1 MKTPRVYKCTD
12 TLSPAHYTTSPNTC
26 THAQHMHA
34 THAHHTHTY
43 TPHTHTHTP
52 HTYTRTHTH
61 IHAQNIA
68 RTTNSSCAFIRFMI
82 IREKLSKAKMDREP
96 PRDDVNGMET
106 SGNSA
111 GETEVTATDIANTLN
126 GFGIALVFGSNIGLL
141 GALSFNV
148 GDPRVDNKN
157 GYFGVHISFALSGF
171 LCMCLY
177 VLLQSHLDSVVRRAG
192 DRRGP
197 GWEMRTLRWALAIG
211 ALACFVG
218 MFATLSVSLPVSA
231 TFELALLVQ
240 CLSYFVTWHQEFAQ
254 YATAIWM
261 RFERAPDDDWEEYK
275 LMHDA

>member
-1 MKTPRVYKCTD
+1 MLPLLTCAFAYPMSIETGRVWAEDFFISSALDEGVPHALGTIGFG
-12 TLSPAHYTTSPNTC
+12 LSIEAVL
-26 THAQHMHA
+26 
-34 THAHHTHTY
+34 
-43 TPHTHTHTP
+43 
-52 HTYTRTHTH
+52 
-61 IHAQNIA
+61 I
-68 RTTNSSCAFIRFMI
+68 CAFIRFMI